1 MQGLLLINKPEGI
14 TSFGVVAK
22 IKKLLGEK
30 RVGHTGTLDPMAT
43 GVLPILIGRSTVLS
57 NALLDANKEYVAEI
71 KLGVT
76 TDTLDKT
83 GNITESKPVSFKI
96 DEIQKIL
103 SSFLGKQLQVPP
115 MFSALKK
122 DGVRLYDLAR
132 EGKTVERK
140 AREIEIFSLE
150 LLDYSEDISTIKIK
164 VLCSKG
170 TYIRSL
176 AADIGEK
183 LGTVAMLTAL
193 ERTKTAGFSLEEC
206 VKLEDLTEENIAE
219 FLQSSEKAVMGYP
232 FVNISPAQANRFCNG
247 GELDLSRIK
256 LEKEPSDGEIYR
268 VHGKDMFIGL
278 GITDLGKNSLKIK
291 CLTFHSSD
299 IC

>member
-14 TSFGVVAK
+14 TSFGVVAR

-43 GVLPILIGRSTVLS
+43 GVLPILVGRSTVLS

-83 GNITESKPVSFKI
+83 GSIIESKPVSLKI
-96 DEIQKIL
+96 DEIQKVL

-183 LGTVAMLTAL
+183 LGTVAMLSAL
-193 ERTKTAGFSLEEC
+193 ERTRTAGFSLEEC
-206 VKLEDLTEENIAE
+206 VKLEDLTKENIAE

-232 FVNISPAQANRFCNG
+232 YINISPAQTDRFCNG

-256 LEKEPSDGEIYR
+256 FGKAPSDSEIYR
-268 VHGKDMFIGL
+268 VHGKDKFIGL
-278 GITDLGKNSLKIK
+278 GITNLEKNSLKIK

-299 IC
+299 VC